1 MTETQTKTAATQKA
15 LVGEVVSDRMAKT
28 IVVKIG
34 RRVSHPQ
41 YKKIVTKFKRY
52 YVHDEEG
59 AAGVGDTVRIISSR
73 PLSKLKRWRLDEVLR
88 KSRQVQA

>member
-1 MTETQTKTAATQKA
+1 M
-15 LVGEVVSDRMAKT
+15 VGEVVSDRMNKT

-34 RRVSHPQ
+34 RRVRHPQ

-59 AAGVGDTVRIISSR
+59 AAATGDTVRIVSAR

-88 KSRQVQA
+88 KSRNAEV